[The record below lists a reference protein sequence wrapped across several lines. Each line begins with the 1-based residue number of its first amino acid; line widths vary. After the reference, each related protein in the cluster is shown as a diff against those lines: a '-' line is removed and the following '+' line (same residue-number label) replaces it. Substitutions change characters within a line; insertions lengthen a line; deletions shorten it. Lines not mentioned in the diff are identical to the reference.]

1 MTAPLPPAAP
11 AKGGPP
17 AIPTHVITGSLG
29 VGKTTAISRLFASK
43 PEAERWV
50 VILNE
55 FTDTGIDVLTVAGS
69 ARGEFDVRLV
79 PGGCLCC
86 ASELDFTRTLR
97 ELVRGVRPARLFV
110 EPSGIGHP
118 AAIVEELLA
127 HESRGAV
134 ALESIVCLVDPA
146 RLSEMA
152 PGAGVARDQAEV
164 ADVLVLSKA
173 DLATDAQR
181 AAFRAWAAEF
191 YPPKRWV
198 GECAAGE
205 LPPEALAPALPRA
218 PFAVL
223 PARPAAHEHE
233 HGAHAR
239 DRHVHAAEQEASASV
254 LARGDESVALPT
266 LAGGRRVVRHVGRTA
281 AGWTFER
288 RAGFSRPALARELAA
303 SPLLRDVERLKGVF
317 RTGPEHWA
325 LVQVANG
332 ELSFAESSWRRD
344 SRCEVL
350 LREGAVTDW
359 SAWDALWSA
368 TVDR

>member
-1 MTAPLPPAAP
+1 MTAPDTRPAA
-11 AKGGPP
+11 AGVPP
-17 AIPTHVITGSLG
+17 PIPTHVITGALG
-29 VGKTTAISRLFASK
+29 VGKTTAIARLFATK

-55 FTDTGIDVLTVAGS
+55 FTDTGIDVLTVAGA

-97 ELVRGVRPARLFV
+97 ELVRGIRPARLFV

-134 ALESIVCLVDPA
+134 ALQSIVCLVDPA
-146 RLSEMA
+146 RLGELT

-173 DLATDAQR
+173 DLATHGQR
-181 AAFRAWAAEF
+181 AAFREWAAEF

-198 GECAAGE
+198 GECAGGE
-205 LPPEALAPALPRA
+205 LPGAALSPVLPRA

-223 PARPAAHEHE
+223 PPRPTPHAREHASQ
-233 HGAHAR
+233 AHA
-239 DRHVHAAEQEASASV
+239 ASV
-254 LARGDESVALPT
+254 EEPLVALPA
-266 LAGGRRVVRHVGRTA
+266 LAGERRVVRHLGRSA
-281 AGWTFER
+281 AAWTFER
-288 RAGFSRPALARELAA
+288 RTGFSRPALARALAA
-303 SPLLRDVERLKGVF
+303 SPLLRDAERLKGVL

-332 ELSFAESSWRRD
+332 VPSFTESSWRRD
-344 SRCEVL
+344 GRVEVL
-350 LREGAVTDW
+350 LREGVDADW
-359 SAWDALWSA
+359 SAWDALWASVA
-368 TVDR
+368 DS

>member
-1 MTAPLPPAAP
+1 MTTPRTPPPAAGAP
-11 AKGGPP
+11 QP
-17 AIPTHVITGSLG
+17 IPTHVITGTLG
-29 VGKTTAISRLFASK
+29 VGKTTAIARLFAAK
-43 PEAERWV
+43 PAAERWV

-55 FTDTGIDVLTVAGS
+55 FTDTGIDVLTVAGA

-118 AAIVEELLA
+118 AAIIEELLA
-127 HESRGAV
+127 HASRGAI

-146 RLSEMA
+146 RVPEIG
-152 PGAGVARDQAEV
+152 PDAGVARDQAEV

-181 AAFRAWAAEF
+181 AAFREWAQAF

-205 LPPEALAPALPRA
+205 LPREALAPPLARA

-223 PARPAAHEHE
+223 PPRPAAH
-233 HGAHAR
+233 
-239 DRHVHAAEQEASASV
+239 AAEHATHGRAGGADAVQA
-254 LARGDESVALPT
+254 LDE
-266 LAGGRRVVRHVGRTA
+266 LAGERRTVHHVGRA
-281 AGWTFER
+281 ASGWTFDR
-288 RAGFSRPALARELAA
+288 RTGFSRPALARALAE
-303 SPLLRDVERLKGVF
+303 SPLLRDVERLKGVL

-332 ELSFAESSWRRD
+332 AIAFAESSWRRD
-344 SRCEVL
+344 SRVEVL
-350 LREGAVTDW
+350 LREGAAADW
-359 SAWDALWSA
+359 AAWDALWA
-368 TVDR
+368 GTLAH

>member
-1 MTAPLPPAAP
+1 MTAPQTSP
-11 AKGGPP
+11 GGASAPP

-29 VGKTTAISRLFASK
+29 VGKTTAIARLFATK
-43 PEAERWV
+43 PESERWV

-55 FTDTGIDVLTVAGS
+55 FTDTGIDVLTVAGA

-127 HESRGAV
+127 HASRGAV

-146 RLSEMA
+146 RLGEMA

-205 LPPEALAPALPRA
+205 LPREALSPVLPRA

-223 PARPAAHEHE
+223 PPRPAT
-233 HGAHAR
+233 HAR
-239 DRHVHAAEQEASASV
+239 EHDAHTHADGTDAPA
-254 LARGDESVALPT
+254 VALPA
-266 LAGGRRVVRHVGRTA
+266 LAAERRVVRHLDREA
-281 AGWTFER
+281 AAWTFER
-288 RAGFSRPALARELAA
+288 RTGFSRPALARALAA
-303 SPLLRDVERLKGVF
+303 SPLLRDVDRLKGVL

-332 ELSFAESSWRRD
+332 VPSFADSSWRRD
-344 SRCEVL
+344 GRVEVL
-350 LREGAVTDW
+350 LREGVTADW
-359 SAWDALWSA
+359 DAWDAFWASV
-368 TVDR
+368 VDA